1 MGTEKSE
8 TTRNFELFWQQK
20 TEKRKAE
27 EVELAKQKIREEG
40 ILFNV
45 DRVYE
50 KRERDRMYK
59 LKLATLKEKGRLR
72 FQDLIRMPK

>member
-20 TEKRKAE
+20 TEKRKAA

-40 ILFNV
+40 IVFNV
-45 DRVYE
+45 DQVYE
-50 KRERDRMYK
+50 QRERDRKYK
-59 LKLATLKEKGRLR
+59 LKLQTLKEKGRLR
-72 FQDLIRMPK
+72 FQDLIRFR